1 MTLRRRT
8 LLLVPAVA
16 LASAALLAGC
26 GGDDSPSAAAAHDTG
41 ATATVIADAQTAKQ
55 PVLEGSFDGQTIE
68 YLDFGEITLEPGNDV
83 AGIWTVAN
91 GPAEQ
96 AALFD
101 NAPGTPGYSPLR
113 QEREVVWT
121 GSATPRVLTSV
132 PDVKAAEAAGEVTVS
147 ATERVVNAPVLE
159 FGQERHPGFAKGE
172 TIEYYE
178 LGTVKVAPGN
188 EVLPIWTF
196 TNGVP
201 EQRNIADVVPGTT
214 AYTPLWAPVEVTW
227 SASATPRL
235 IDSFED
241 LKAAEDKGEV
251 TLKPVPDTVVNCP
264 FL

>member
-1 MTLRRRT
+1 MTLRRRSM
-8 LLLVPAVA
+8 LLVPLVT
-16 LASAALLAGC
+16 LAAAAALLAGC
-26 GGDDSPSAAAAHDTG
+26 GGDDSTAEGAAHDAGTT
-41 ATATVIADAQTAKQ
+41 ATAASTQAAKQ
-55 PVLEGSFDGQTIE
+55 PVLEGSFDGKTIE
-68 YLDFGEITLEPGNDV
+68 YLDFGEIALEPGNDI

-96 AALFD
+96 TAVFD
-101 NAPGTPGYSPLR
+101 SAPGGSGYSALR
-113 QEREVVWT
+113 QEREVRWAA
-121 GSATPRVLTSV
+121 SATPRVLASV
-132 PDVKAAEAAGEVTVS
+132 ADVNAAEAAGEVTVG
-147 ATERVVNAPVLE
+147 ATERVINAPVLE

-178 LGTVKVAPGN
+178 LGTVNVAPGN

-241 LKAAEDKGEV
+241 LKAAEDAGEV
-251 TLKPVPDTVVNCP
+251 TLKAVPDTVVNCP